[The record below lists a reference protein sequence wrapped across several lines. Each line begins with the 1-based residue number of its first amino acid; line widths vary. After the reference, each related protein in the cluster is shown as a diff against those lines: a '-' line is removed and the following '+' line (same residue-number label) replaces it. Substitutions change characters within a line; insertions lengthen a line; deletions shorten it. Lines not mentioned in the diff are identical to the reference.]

1 MNMRQRSDQLEI
13 LDQADI
19 PFEDIRQNMA
29 ELDTINTLL
38 GGHAIT
44 VSGIRKILNTT
55 LSGRQEAAGT
65 RPLHICEIGCGGGD
79 NLRAIAISLGKEMGG
94 NRLVAVRGKLAVGEN
109 RLEAVGSRLRL
120 TGIDLKPECIRYA
133 RDRWVGDAEVEW
145 VVSDFRDFRFAE
157 KPDIIFSSLFCHHFK
172 DSDVAEIFR
181 WSAENSRLGFFMNDL
196 QRHPLAYHSIALLT
210 KLFSKSYLVKNDA
223 PLSVARG
230 FSRNEL
236 EQMLRLG
243 IQDLNMQTDIR
254 WKWAFR
260 WLLTAMHAPQSK
272 SGTEQG
278 HGHRHESG
286 TIK

>member
-13 LDQADI
+13 LDQTGI

-44 VSGIRKILNTT
+44 VSGIRRILNT
-55 LSGRQEAAGT
+55 LRVDGQEAVAT
-65 RPLHICEIGCGGGD
+65 KPLHICEIGCGGGD
-79 NLRAIAISLGKEMGG
+79 NLRAIAVSLGKEKGG
-94 NRLVAVRGKLAVGEN
+94 NKLEDG
-109 RLEAVGSRLRL
+109 GGRLRL

-133 RDRWVGDAEVEW
+133 RDRWVSDAEVEW

-172 DSDVAEIFR
+172 DPDVAEIFR

-236 EQMLRLG
+236 ARMLQLG
-243 IQDLNMQTDIR
+243 IRDIPMQTNIG

-260 WLLTAMHAPQSK
+260 WLLTAVHASPQD
-272 SGTEQG
+272 G
-278 HGHRHESG
+278 RA
-286 TIK
+286 